1 MTPNAEAVAT
11 AIDARIARARVLVAA
26 QPATSALL
34 DFYAGLAAWQRSLL
48 RRVPEVVR
56 VPAPQATPFAARLD
70 VAAIA
75 ESVPHLLSWLGDH
88 APSALCQ
95 AVPVLAAASA
105 DAWQAR
111 ITASLGEAD
120 EAVDEVAAAFVCE
133 AVTQPFAE
141 AVAMAMTPP
150 ASTRTPS
157 AGEPA
162 RCPRCGGLP
171 VAGVLRERGHGAHRA
186 LVCGRCLS
194 EWAAPRVMCPACG
207 GLDVEALPVFRAES
221 WPGVRLDA
229 CEHCRTYLKS
239 VDVSVDRH
247 AIAVVDD
254 LATLPLDLWAAEQG
268 FHKGRPNL
276 LRL

>member
-1 MTPNAEAVAT
+1 MTPNAEAVA
-11 AIDARIARARVLVAA
+11 AGIDARVARARALAPA
-26 QPATSALL
+26 HPATASLL
-34 DFYAGLAAWQRSLL
+34 EFYARLAAWQRSLL
-48 RRVPEVVR
+48 PHVPEAVVAPAPAAPVAASLDVPAIASR
-56 VPAPQATPFAARLD
+56 VPALLAWLATQAPRALGEAARTL
-70 VAAIA
+70 AN
-75 ESVPHLLSWLGDH
+75 DH
-88 APSALCQ
+88 A
-95 AVPVLAAASA
+95 AA
-105 DAWQAR
+105 WRAR
-111 ITASLGEAD
+111 LTASLDDAGGMSLNAP
-120 EAVDEVAAAFVCE
+120 VAFVCE

-141 AVAMAMTPP
+141 AAARAMTPA
-150 ASTRTPS
+150 ASTLTPS

-186 LVCGRCLS
+186 LVCGRCQS
-194 EWAAPRVMCPACG
+194 EWSTPRVMCPACG
-207 GLDVEALPVFRAES
+207 GLDVEALPVYRADA

-239 VDVSVDRH
+239 VDLSVDRH